1 VAGGAGRCCMPLA
14 CGDNR
19 GLPRTLAHR
28 ALAANLRAA
37 GLSVSDTT
45 AILGVFQLSE
55 AS

>member
-1 VAGGAGRCCMPLA
+1 MAGGAGRCCMPFA

-19 GLPRTLAHR
+19 GLPRTLAHVHSQQICG
-28 ALAANLRAA
+28 AA

-45 AILGVFQLSE
+45 AILGVFQLSK